1 MKNIKW
7 SLSDIEQ
14 LDKKK
19 RLHLINSCTGYKS
32 ANLIGTIS
40 KDGIENLAVFS
51 SIVHLGSDPAYL
63 GFIFRP
69 TTVPRH
75 SFSNLLDTEYFTVN
89 HINESIY
96 KRAHHTSLNY
106 PEDISEFEMAGL
118 TPKYQNEFIAPF
130 VKEASVK
137 IGCKYSS
144 HYDIIENGTILVT
157 AQIISIEA
165 PIDAVDHDLF
175 IDLSRANTL
184 TINGLDGYAKT
195 QTIERMPYKKL

>member
-1 MKNIKW
+1 MKSIKW
-7 SLSDIEQ
+7 NLSDIK
-14 LDKKK
+14 LLGKKK

-63 GFIFRP
+63 GFILRP

-75 SFSNLLDTEYFTVN
+75 TFSNLLDIGYFTVN
-89 HINESIY
+89 HVNKSIY
-96 KRAHHTSLNY
+96 KQGHDTSLNY
-106 PEDISEFEMAGL
+106 PKEISEFKMVGL
-118 TPKYQNEFIAPF
+118 TPEYQNDFIAPF
-130 VKEASVK
+130 VLEASVK

-144 HYDIIENGTILVT
+144 HYDIKENDTILVT
-157 AQIISIEA
+157 AKILSIEA
-165 PIDAVDHDLF
+165 PEESVNHDNF

-195 QTIERMPYKKL
+195 QTIERIPYKKL

>member
-51 SIVHLGSDPAYL
+51 SIIHLGSDPAYL
-63 GFIFRP
+63 GFILRP

-75 SFSNLLDTEYFTVN
+75 SFSNILNTDYFTVN

-106 PEDISEFEMAGL
+106 PENISEFEMAGL
-118 TPKYQNEFIAPF
+118 TPDYQNDFIAPF
-130 VKEASVK
+130 VMEADVK

-144 HYDIIENGTILVT
+144 HYDIKENGAILVT
-157 AQIISIEA
+157 AKIMSIEA
-165 PIDAVDHDLF
+165 PIEAVDHDLF

>member
-1 MKNIKW
+1 MQKRKW
-7 SLSDIEQ
+7 SLADIEV
-14 LDKKK
+14 LEKKK

-32 ANLIGTIS
+32 ANLIGSIS
-40 KDGIENLAVFS
+40 SDGIENLAVFS

-63 GFIFRP
+63 GFILRP

-75 SFSNLLDTEYFTVN
+75 SFANMLETAYFTVN
-89 HINESIY
+89 HVNESIY
-96 KRAHHTSLNY
+96 KQGHDTSLSF
-106 PEDISEFEMAGL
+106 PKEQSEFEKVGL
-118 TPKYQNEFIAPF
+118 TPEYQNNFIAPF
-130 VKEASVK
+130 VKEASIK

-144 HYDIIENGTILVT
+144 HYDIKENGTILVT

-165 PIDAVDHDLF
+165 PIEAVDDDLF

-195 QTIERMPYKKL
+195 KTIERIPYKKL